1 MAGRSRTR
9 VRGGHPAKLVA
20 GGFAM
25 TIFIGCGLLSLPF
38 ATVGEGSAPVDTA
51 LFTSTAAVTLGGM
64 AVVDPATY
72 WTPAGQAVILALIQI
87 GGLGIVTSASLLFLV
102 VARRVGL
109 RNRMAAQSEMRTL
122 DLGSTRRLIVA
133 VIGFTLVF
141 QAIASAVIVGRLW
154 LGTDR
159 DFGEAAW
166 NGVFHGIAAVNNSG
180 LSILPGGL
188 MDVRTD
194 PWILTTIALAVI
206 AGGLG
211 FPVWLELMRRPRTPS
226 RWSLHTK
233 LTLATTAFLL
243 LFGTTVVT
251 AFEWSNPAT
260 LGAFDGAHRVVAGA
274 FSGVMP
280 RTAGFNV
287 IDYGEA
293 ESDTLLVTEML
304 MFAGGGSGSVAG
316 GIKVT
321 TFALLFLV
329 VWAEVRGD
337 PDVTAFRRRIPQA
350 VQRQALTVA
359 VLSVNAV
366 VIGALV
372 MMASGSLP
380 FEEALF
386 EAVAAFSTAGLT
398 TGLTPELNDVGRG
411 VVMLLMFLGRVGPLT
426 LAVALALRERER
438 LYTHPEERTLVG

>member
-1 MAGRSRTR
+1 MAGAARTR
-9 VRGGHPAKLVA
+9 SVGGHPAQLVV
-20 GGFAM
+20 GGFAL
-25 TIFIGCGLLSLPF
+25 TILAGSGLLSLPF
-38 ATVGEGSAPVDTA
+38 ATAAEGNAPIDTA

-72 WTPAGQAVILALIQI
+72 WSPAGQAVILALIQL
-87 GGLGIVTSASLLFLV
+87 GGLGIVTSASLLFMV

-109 RNRMAAQSEMRTL
+109 RNRLAAQSEMRTI

-133 VIGFTLVF
+133 VIGFTLTFELV
-141 QAIASAVIVGRLW
+141 ATALLVGRLW

-159 DFGEAAW
+159 DFGEVAW
-166 NGVFHGIAAVNNSG
+166 NGLFHGVAAVNNSG

-188 MDVRTD
+188 SAVGAD
-194 PWILTTIALAVI
+194 PWILTTIAVFVI

-211 FPVWLELMRRPRTPS
+211 FPVWLELMRRPRAPS

-233 LTLATTAFLL
+233 LTLATTAILL
-243 LFGTTVVT
+243 VFGTVAVT
-251 AFEWSNPAT
+251 AFEWSNPDT
-260 LGAFDGAHRVVAGA
+260 LGAFDSFHRVVAGA

-287 IDYGEA
+287 IDYGA
-293 ESDTLLVTEML
+293 AGSDTLLVTEML

-337 PDVTAFRRRIPQA
+337 PEVTAFRRRIPA
-350 VQRQALTVA
+350 TVQRQALTVA
-359 VLSVNAV
+359 VLAINAV

-372 MMASGSLP
+372 LMASGSLP
-380 FEEALF
+380 FEDALF
-386 EAVAAFSTAGLT
+386 EAVAAFSTAGLS
-398 TGLTPELNDVGRG
+398 TGLTPQLNDVGRA

-438 LYTHPEERTLVG
+438 LYSHPEERTLVG